1 MKAVST
7 PILLLV
13 FLSISLT
20 GWRASAQPATS
31 VVGGEYVITAGQ
43 TVQGNLQVLF
53 AQVILEPGAR
63 VEGTITAVSSTLDLA
78 GSVGGSILMIESDV
92 TVRATAQLAKAP
104 KQIQAIPLVIL
115 LPQIARSGQ
124 GVHSAR

>member
-13 FLSISLT
+13 FLSMSLT
-20 GWRASAQPATS
+20 GWRAYAQPATS
-31 VVGGEYVITAGQ
+31 VVGGEYVISAGQ
-43 TVQGNLQVLF
+43 IVRGNLEVLF

-78 GSVGGSILMIESDV
+78 GSVGGGILMIESDV
-92 TVRATAQLAKAP
+92 TVRATAQL
-104 KQIQAIPLVIL
+104 
-115 LPQIARSGQ
+115 
-124 GVHSAR
+124 